1 MTTIYDPAHTLD
13 KTHPE
18 LLQKKFIVFT
28 DFDGTITRTDSND
41 YLTDNYGMG
50 FAARRKLADKILAEE
65 LTFRDGFKQMLDSVA
80 VNKTFDECRQIV
92 VDKIELDPGFKVFL
106 EYCLSQDIPV
116 IVLSGGM
123 EPLISALLQNLVG
136 PNEIPIVSNGVG
148 KTPQGTW
155 EITYHDDSGFGHDKS
170 LAIKPF
176 TEARKNLPE
185 GERPTYFY
193 CGDGVSDLSA
203 AKETDLLF
211 AKEGHD
217 LINYCK
223 SSGMPY
229 RVFKD
234 FSTILADV
242 KDVVEGRK
250 TAAEIAEN

>member
-1 MTTIYDPAHTLD
+1 VLSC
-13 KTHPE
+13 
-18 LLQKKFIVFT
+18 LLSPSKVPL
-28 DFDGTITRTDSND
+28 
-41 YLTDNYGMG
+41 LTSSSD
-50 FAARRKLADKILAEE
+50 A
-65 LTFRDGFKQMLDSVA
+65 FKQMLDSVA
-80 VNKTFDECRQIV
+80 ANKSFDECRQIV

-136 PNEIPIVSNGVG
+136 PNEIPIVSNGAG

-211 AKEGHD
+211 AKEGHGKFLQWEVSKRKQE
-217 LINYCK
+217 LIQD
-223 SSGMPY
+223 S
-229 RVFKD
+229 
-234 FSTILADV
+234 
-242 KDVVEGRK
+242 
-250 TAAEIAEN
+250 